1 MALWPSQTKMDPRA
15 SNTQSL
21 SRARFS
27 IQNLRRSFLAV
38 SLIAATNVSPAA
50 PWELETT
57 EGEIKAIADGVL
69 TLMSFTLLP
78 DVTTSSLSLQNAAQ
92 NDPGLKQAVF
102 GGGFTFSK
110 ELPIYLEG
118 NLGWSRFDPEFVATD
133 GMQERRIPFKWNSF
147 SATGGIGW
155 DFPLDAR
162 EELQLRPI
170 LNFTVGRVTTDATI
184 LQALVNAQL
193 DTSFEVV
200 KDQKMDAYG
209 VGGAIMLDYER
220 YREDYEVDIE
230 ARYTNVKLRTF
241 GSTSTSL
248 RGESESNTA
257 GIWARWRA
265 PTGMSLLQ
273 RPLRYVLET
282 SHTRFYGDQK
292 GALGFEELT
301 SLGAGVEL
309 DTSAYLDIVSRTRL
323 VARYIF
329 GDNVSGYSVGLA
341 VSF

>member
-1 MALWPSQTKMDPRA
+1 MLALLLVTA
-15 SNTQSL
+15 SNL
-21 SRARFS
+21 S
-27 IQNLRRSFLAV
+27 Q
-38 SLIAATNVSPAA
+38 AA
-50 PWELETT
+50 PWQLETT
-57 EGEIKAIADGVL
+57 EDEIKAIADGVL
-69 TLMSFTLLP
+69 TLMSFTVLP
-78 DVTTSSLSLQNAAQ
+78 DITTSSLSIQNAAQ
-92 NDPGLKQAVF
+92 KDPGLQQAVF
-102 GGGFTFSK
+102 GGGFTVSK

-118 NLGWSRFDPEFVATD
+118 TLGWSRFDPEFVATD
-133 GMQERRIPFKWNSF
+133 GEEERVIPFKWNSF

-162 EELQLRPI
+162 EELHLRPI
-170 LNFTVGRVTTDATI
+170 FNFTLGRATTDATL

-200 KDQKMDAYG
+200 KDQTMNAYG
-209 VGGAIMLDYER
+209 LGGAIMLDYER
-220 YREDYEVDIE
+220 YREDHEIDIE
-230 ARYTNVKLRTF
+230 ARYTNVQLRTF
-241 GSTSTSL
+241 GSTSAGL

-257 GIWARWRA
+257 GVWARWRA
-265 PTGMSLLQ
+265 PTGMNLLQ

-282 SHTRFYGDQK
+282 SHTRYYGDQK
-292 GALGFEELT
+292 GALGFERLT

-309 DTSAYLDIVSRTRL
+309 DTSAYVDIISRTRL